1 MRFSLPLLCVVAATR
16 AFGVAQTNE
25 PGALAAAQQHFY
37 SARFQEAAAA
47 ALPLTKSGSVRL
59 AACEVRTSALHF
71 QIKRLLNDGTSSGK
85 SFKQC
90 KECPAL
96 LDAFMKDLTSC
107 KTLARAQL
115 KTSPQSVMDLFYLG
129 KLDSN
134 YVWLQLSTLGK
145 RTGWSEYWNARH
157 SMDAVLKMN
166 PSNIRARVARAWIDY
181 IVDTR
186 VPFGMQ
192 WVLGGGDKK
201 RGLKT
206 VMDASAQP
214 VADRFVHA
222 EAGFALWEMLVQ
234 EKRRPEALE
243 VAKRLLADFP
253 ENQDLLRFVKG

>member
-1 MRFSLPLLCVVAATR
+1 
-16 AFGVAQTNE
+16 
-25 PGALAAAQQHFY
+25 
-37 SARFQEAAAA
+37 
-47 ALPLTKSGSVRL
+47 
-59 AACEVRTSALHF
+59 
-71 QIKRLLNDGTSSGK
+71 
-85 SFKQC
+85 
-90 KECPAL
+90 
-96 LDAFMKDLTSC
+96 
-107 KTLARAQL
+107 
-115 KTSPQSVMDLFYLG
+115 
-129 KLDSN
+129 
-134 YVWLQLSTLGK
+134 
-145 RTGWSEYWNARH
+145 
-157 SMDAVLKMN
+157 MDAVLKMN

-201 RGLKT
+201 RGLKA
-206 VMDASAQP
+206 VMDAAAQP